1 MDKSILLDSLISEL
15 NAINEIESRRS
26 LINEDIISTTLKFKP
41 LADQKPMLFFELLG
55 GDINDIQ
62 KENYADPLDEE
73 DYDEIYSEEEE
84 EVNNENEEENID
96 DDDEFESEDEY
107 DEEEESIEYARSSG
121 HWEVVGESILRGPG
135 SIKLHFVFEYCEGY
149 LNGIKSTPYDVKYRS
164 KGYKFY

>member
-26 LINEDIISTTLKFKP
+26 LINEDIISATLKFKP
-41 LADQKPMLFFELLG
+41 LADYKPMLLFELLG

-62 KENYADPLDEE
+62 KENYADLLDEE

-84 EVNNENEEENID
+84 EAEENEEEIEED
-96 DDDEFESEDEY
+96 DSETEDEY
-107 DEEEESIEYARSSG
+107 DEEEESVEYAKSSG

-135 SIKLHFVFEYCEGY
+135 SIKLH
-149 LNGIKSTPYDVKYRS
+149 I
-164 KGYKFY
+164 

>member
-26 LINEDIISTTLKFKP
+26 LINEDIISGVLKFKP
-41 LADQKPMLFFELLG
+41 IADLKPMLLFELLG
-55 GDINDIQ
+55 GDINDIE

-73 DYDEIYSEEEE
+73 DYNEIYSEEEE
-84 EVNNENEEENID
+84 EAEENEEEIEED
-96 DDDEFESEDEY
+96 DSESEDEY

-149 LNGIKSTPYDVKYRS
+149 LNGIKSTPYDAKYRS
-164 KGYKFY
+164 KGYKF